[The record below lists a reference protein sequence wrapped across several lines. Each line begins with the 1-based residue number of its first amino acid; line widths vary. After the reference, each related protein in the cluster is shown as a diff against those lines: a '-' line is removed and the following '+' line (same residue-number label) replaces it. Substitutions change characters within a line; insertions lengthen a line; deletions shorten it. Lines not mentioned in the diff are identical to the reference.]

1 MVFVEATLSFLGPA
15 GVYLGVILACCCV
28 LLLAQCACCGGGGG
42 ASLPA
47 PALLSHLSRQE
58 ARAAA
63 TAEDR
68 ASAWVGAFCSL
79 FFFFSFLF
87 PSLAP

>member
-42 ASLPA
+42 AA
-47 PALLSHLSRQE
+47 PASTPARVFLTPRARRPGLLRPRRTVRVH
-58 ARAAA
+58 
-63 TAEDR
+63 
-68 ASAWVGAFCSL
+68 G
-79 FFFFSFLF
+79 
-87 PSLAP
+87 